1 MSNMVAIVTDSI
13 AYLPEENLKKYNITA
28 VTHANAGANVLSL
41 LDPGPPTRDPVE
53 TMWAPLSPFIGT
65 HASPGTVTLN
75 FMSGITQASSAL

>member
-13 AYLPEENLKKYNITA
+13 AYLPEENLKKYNIMA

-41 LDPGPPTRDPVE
+41 LDPAPAIQDPFE
-53 TMWAPLSPFIGT
+53 TLWAPLNPVIGT

-75 FMSGITQASSAL
+75 FMSGITQASSTL